1 MEKKNIAKKIF
12 GAIGTLFFFASYH
25 PYLYIIL
32 SSVGGV
38 QSGLFGGHYIY
49 GFDAMFNLLQWFIVI
64 PIVPVC
70 FIYQM
75 VFGLLY
81 IRKRKILSI
90 ITLILVAGIIA
101 GILLVG
107 IPVEL
112 KKKQQFKEDLPVIT
126 EYLEEKY
133 GHEMAS
139 NITVTLSDSESGSYK
154 VTTPVLPEGSN
165 FYMSIDINIYD
176 QLIPCFLEV
185 NEDYSD
191 RFNDYI
197 NSQYDLPDNARFRTE
212 IESIDFGDYK
222 HGDDTSELYDRT
234 EYRITE
240 MDFEA
245 KELNDEIV
253 IGIINDAWSN
263 YFSQIDIPSDTDHL
277 ILYIKQNGSFA
288 FSVTIYPDKNGEPA
302 TAFINK
308 YYNHTIST
316 NLDNTRIVL
325 DQ

>member
-1 MEKKNIAKKIF
+1 MEKKNIAKKLF
-12 GAIGTLFFFASYH
+12 GAIGTFFFFASYL

-75 VFGLLY
+75 VFGLIY

-107 IPVEL
+107 VPVEL

-139 NITVTLSDSESGSYK
+139 NLNISLSDYESHDYK
-154 VTTPVLPEGSN
+154 VTTYVLPEGLY
-165 FYMSIDINIYD
+165 FYTYLGYPNYD
-176 QLIPCFLEV
+176 DLVPTFLRV
-185 NEDYSD
+185 NEDYNE

-197 NSQYDLPDNARFRTE
+197 NNKYDLPENVRFRTN

-234 EYRITE
+234 KYRITE
-240 MDFEA
+240 MDYEA

>member
-12 GAIGTLFFFASYH
+12 GAIGTFFFFASYH

-75 VFGLLY
+75 VFGLIY

-112 KKKQQFKEDLPVIT
+112 KKKQQFKDDLPVIT
-126 EYLEEKY
+126 EYLEE
-133 GHEMAS
+133 
-139 NITVTLSDSESGSYK
+139 
-154 VTTPVLPEGSN
+154 
-165 FYMSIDINIYD
+165 
-176 QLIPCFLEV
+176 
-185 NEDYSD
+185 
-191 RFNDYI
+191 
-197 NSQYDLPDNARFRTE
+197 
-212 IESIDFGDYK
+212 
-222 HGDDTSELYDRT
+222 
-234 EYRITE
+234 
-240 MDFEA
+240 
-245 KELNDEIV
+245 
-253 IGIINDAWSN
+253 
-263 YFSQIDIPSDTDHL
+263 
-277 ILYIKQNGSFA
+277 
-288 FSVTIYPDKNGEPA
+288 
-302 TAFINK
+302 
-308 YYNHTIST
+308 
-316 NLDNTRIVL
+316 
-325 DQ
+325 

>member
-12 GAIGTLFFFASYH
+12 GAIGTSFFFVSYL
-25 PYLYIIL
+25 PYLYVIL
-32 SSVGGV
+32 SSVDGV
-38 QSGLFGGHYIY
+38 QSGLFGGPYIY

-64 PIVPVC
+64 PIIPVC

-90 ITLILVAGIIA
+90 ITLILVSGIIA
-101 GILLVG
+101 GILLAGVL
-107 IPVEL
+107 VEL

-139 NITVTLSDSESGSYK
+139 NLNISLSDYESHDYK
-154 VTTPVLPEGSN
+154 VTTYVLPEGLY
-165 FYMSIDINIYD
+165 FYTYLGYPNYD
-176 QLIPCFLEV
+176 DLVPTFLRV
-185 NEDYSD
+185 NEDYNE

-240 MDFEA
+240 MEYEA

>member
-1 MEKKNIAKKIF
+1 M
-12 GAIGTLFFFASYH
+12 
-25 PYLYIIL
+25 
-32 SSVGGV
+32 
-38 QSGLFGGHYIY
+38 
-49 GFDAMFNLLQWFIVI
+49 
-64 PIVPVC
+64 
-70 FIYQM
+70 
-75 VFGLLY
+75 
-81 IRKRKILSI
+81 
-90 ITLILVAGIIA
+90 
-101 GILLVG
+101 
-107 IPVEL
+107 
-112 KKKQQFKEDLPVIT
+112 DLPVIT

-240 MDFEA
+240 MDYEA